1 MTNRNRSLKA
11 EIKLQKPAELLSDV
25 RKELEDVYEA
35 KETKWI
41 ICSSHVKSD
50 FKWTLKLFK

>member
-25 RKELEDVYEA
+25 CKELEDVYEA
-35 KETKWI
+35 RDKM
-41 ICSSHVKSD
+41 D
-50 FKWTLKLFK
+50 YL